1 MNDLREFG
9 FEGKAV
15 RVVMVNDEPWWVG
28 KDVCSF
34 FGDTDHKR
42 SLSRIDNE
50 DKSILP
56 ITDSMNRSQ
65 EAVCINESGLYALL
79 FGFQPEK
86 GAKDG
91 GAQNDPHI
99 GERIESIRRFKRWVT
114 HEVLPSIRKTGGYLS
129 PAVDFSD
136 PDKLQIVFDR
146 WKEDRKKRLEAEA
159 RVERL
164 VHNNRTYSTTEI
176 SKELGM
182 KSAQELNQLLCEKG
196 IQYKDRR
203 GIWLLYADYAD
214 KGFQNI
220 KQKEKDGVVI
230 YYSEWTGLG
239 RDWLLGLFSRYQRKE
254 RSM

>member
-15 RVVMVNDEPWWVG
+15 RVVMVNDEPWWVA
-28 KDVCSF
+28 KDVAEALGCVWNGAGRIEHVPVEWKGVTSVVTP
-34 FGDTDHKR
+34 GGMQEMAI
-42 SLSRIDNE
+42 LSE
-50 DKSILP
+50 
-56 ITDSMNRSQ
+56 Q
-65 EAVCINESGLYALL
+65 GLYFFLGRSDKVMALP
-79 FGFQPEK
+79 FQK
-86 GAKDG
+86 WIAGK
-91 GAQNDPHI
+91 
-99 GERIESIRRFKRWVT
+99 V
-114 HEVLPSIRKTGGYLS
+114 VPSIRKTGGYLS

-136 PDKLQIVFDR
+136 PEKIQVLLDN

-203 GIWLLYADYAD
+203 GVWLLYADYAD

-220 KQKEKDGVVI
+220 KQKEKDGAVI
-230 YYSEWTGLG
+230 YYSEWTGIG
-239 RDWLLGLFSRYQRKE
+239 RDWLLGLLSR
-254 RSM
+254 